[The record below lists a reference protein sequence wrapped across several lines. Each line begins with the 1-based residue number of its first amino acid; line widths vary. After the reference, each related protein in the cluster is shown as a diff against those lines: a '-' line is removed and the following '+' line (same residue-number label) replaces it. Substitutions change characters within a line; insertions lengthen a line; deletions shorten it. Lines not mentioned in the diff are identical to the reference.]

1 MEYKKKLI
9 DSAVQGVDPSKIT
22 KSRNFCISD
31 DCEDKQTC
39 VSMHINLFKDLND
52 SQIPDIDIE
61 NEELKQISVNDVEK
75 AQRYLRL
82 KAIKYEKYILS

>member
-1 MEYKKKLI
+1 
-9 DSAVQGVDPSKIT
+9 
-22 KSRNFCISD
+22 
-31 DCEDKQTC
+31 
-39 VSMHINLFKDLND
+39 MHINLFKDLKD
-52 SQIPDIDIE
+52 SEIPDIDIE

>member
-1 MEYKKKLI
+1 MPRGF
-9 DSAVQGVDPSKIT
+9 ARGVKNNQKQIRKI
-22 KSRNFCISD
+22 N
-31 DCEDKQTC
+31 ENKQTC
-39 VSMHINLFKDLND
+39 VSMHINLFKDLKD
-52 SQIPDIDIE
+52 SEIPDIDIE